1 MIREFT
7 REEALKKKRNALQR
21 IGLMIYAA
29 FYFVEISMYFV
40 LKASNLIYQDTE
52 VYILRYMVKPMAIN
66 TAIVVISYLIIY
78 KCSKINMK
86 NFMQV
91 LMINLMIACMAYVH
105 HVFAVILI
113 AFCVPIFL
121 TVILQDKRYL
131 NIITI
136 LSEAFTA
143 LIAIDCYVNAYG
155 AGDETY
161 FIPTIVII
169 MMVLFVCRFIAA
181 MCIDALNEKEAD
193 LIEAKKAAEV
203 SNESKSTFLA
213 NMSHEIRT
221 PLNAV
226 LSFNTMIIRESKENA
241 IKDYAIAIKNSC
253 QTLLSLINDI
263 LDLSKIESG
272 KMEIVETEYDF
283 ASMIYDIMNMMSV
296 RADSK
301 SLDLQL
307 EIDDKLPARLYGDDT
322 RIRQILVNIMNNAI
336 KYTETGS
343 VTLSVSGEI
352 GQEYVLLHFSV
363 KDTGIGIKE
372 EDMERLFA
380 KFERIDEKK
389 NKYVEGTGLGMS
401 ITTTFLDLMGSEL
414 KVNSVYGEG
423 SEFYFDLKQGIVN
436 IEPIGR
442 LEERIKNREKDEE
455 LEVTFVAPDANI
467 LVVDDN
473 AMNRNAFVGL
483 LKDTRI
489 KIEEA
494 ASGIECIN
502 RCQKKKYD
510 IVFLDHMMPDMDGIE
525 TLDKLRKIENCI
537 NADTPIIAL
546 TANAIVGVKDEY
558 LKAGFNDY
566 ITKPI
571 RPKKLESMI
580 VQYLPKE
587 LVLEKDA
594 VIEINEEQNEDLP
607 SVNGVSWNVALEY
620 LFDKELL
627 LETLNDFVTEG
638 KDNGEKLKKLLLD
651 LKASGDDNREEAF
664 KNYCIQAHAMKS
676 NAKMIGAIAISEM
689 AKWLEFL
696 AKDEKIDEI
705 IAMNDLFLEKWNELI
720 EELSIKFNI
729 SY

>member
-1 MIREFT
+1 
-7 REEALKKKRNALQR
+7 
-21 IGLMIYAA
+21 
-29 FYFVEISMYFV
+29 
-40 LKASNLIYQDTE
+40 
-52 VYILRYMVKPMAIN
+52 
-66 TAIVVISYLIIY
+66 
-78 KCSKINMK
+78 
-86 NFMQV
+86 
-91 LMINLMIACMAYVH
+91 
-105 HVFAVILI
+105 
-113 AFCVPIFL
+113 
-121 TVILQDKRYL
+121 
-131 NIITI
+131 
-136 LSEAFTA
+136 
-143 LIAIDCYVNAYG
+143 
-155 AGDETY
+155 
-161 FIPTIVII
+161 

-343 VTLSVSGEI
+343 VTLSVSGEMS
-352 GQEYVLLHFSV
+352 QEYVLLHFSV

-696 AKDEKIDEI
+696 AKDEKFDEI

-729 SY
+729 N